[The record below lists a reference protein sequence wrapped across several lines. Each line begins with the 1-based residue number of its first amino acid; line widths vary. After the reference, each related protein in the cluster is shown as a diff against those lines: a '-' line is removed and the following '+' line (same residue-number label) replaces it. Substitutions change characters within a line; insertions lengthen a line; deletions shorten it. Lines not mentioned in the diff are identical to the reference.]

1 MKKIFIKPLNR
12 LCDFDDKLLVIKFE
26 DPIIY
31 REFTFDIINNLNYSK
46 NNSIIDLEKYGN
58 VIYNP
63 YDLNL
68 TEKKLVNV
76 LYSILQNHIKDNEI
90 KIINEIEKNL
100 IELLNVLFQKVSVP
114 FEYNEGIDV
123 SKLFLSIG
131 VRYPIVSKASYFEN
145 LLLYIKIYVEVL
157 YIKCFITL
165 NLTNLLSSEEQ
176 NKLKLYLKELDIV
189 LIDCFVESKNNSN
202 LIIDSDWCSI

>member
-31 REFTFDIINNLNYSK
+31 REFTFDIINNLNYSE
-46 NNSIIDLEKYGN
+46 NNSIIDLEKYRN

-68 TEKKLVNV
+68 TEKKLVND
-76 LYSILQNHIKDNEI
+76 LYSILQNNIKDNEI

-123 SKLFLSIG
+123 SKIFLSIG

>member
-31 REFTFDIINNLNYSK
+31 REFTFDIINNLNYSE

-68 TEKKLVNV
+68 TEKKLVNA
-76 LYSILQNHIKDNEI
+76 LYSILQNNIKDNEI

-176 NKLKLYLKELDIV
+176 NKLKLYLKE
-189 LIDCFVESKNNSN
+189 SKFK
-202 LIIDSDWCSI
+202 IR

>member
-68 TEKKLVNV
+68 TEKKL
-76 LYSILQNHIKDNEI
+76 
-90 KIINEIEKNL
+90 

-157 YIKCFITL
+157 HIKCFITL

-189 LIDCFVESKNNSN
+189 LIDCFVESKNNN
-202 LIIDSDWCSI
+202 DLIIDSDWCSI

>member
-131 VRYPIVSKASYFEN
+131 VRYPILSKASYFEN

>member
-1 MKKIFIKPLNR
+1 M
-12 LCDFDDKLLVIKFE
+12 
-26 DPIIY
+26 
-31 REFTFDIINNLNYSK
+31 
-46 NNSIIDLEKYGN
+46 
-58 VIYNP
+58 
-63 YDLNL
+63 
-68 TEKKLVNV
+68 
-76 LYSILQNHIKDNEI
+76 
-90 KIINEIEKNL
+90 

>member
-31 REFTFDIINNLNYSK
+31 REFTFDIINNLNYSE
-46 NNSIIDLEKYGN
+46 NNSIIDLEKYEN

-68 TEKKLVNV
+68 TEKKLVNA
-76 LYSILQNHIKDNEI
+76 LYSILQNNIKNNEI

>member
-1 MKKIFIKPLNR
+1 MKLK
-12 LCDFDDKLLVIKFE
+12 
-26 DPIIY
+26 
-31 REFTFDIINNLNYSK
+31 
-46 NNSIIDLEKYGN
+46 
-58 VIYNP
+58 
-63 YDLNL
+63 
-68 TEKKLVNV
+68 
-76 LYSILQNHIKDNEI
+76 
-90 KIINEIEKNL
+90 KNL

-157 YIKCFITL
+157 HIKCFIAL

>member
-31 REFTFDIINNLNYSK
+31 REFTFDIINNLNYSE

-68 TEKKLVNV
+68 TEKKLVNA
-76 LYSILQNHIKDNEI
+76 LYSILQNNIKDNEI

-114 FEYNEGIDV
+114 FEYNESIDV

>member
-31 REFTFDIINNLNYSK
+31 REFTFDIINNLNYSE
-46 NNSIIDLEKYGN
+46 NNSIIDLEKYEN

-68 TEKKLVNV
+68 TEKKLVNA
-76 LYSILQNHIKDNEI
+76 LYSILQNNIKDNEI

>member
-31 REFTFDIINNLNYSK
+31 REFTFDIINNLNYSE

-68 TEKKLVNV
+68 TEKKLVNA
-76 LYSILQNHIKDNEI
+76 LYSILQNNIKDNEI
-90 KIINEIEKNL
+90 KIINEIEKKL

-157 YIKCFITL
+157 HIKCFITL

>member
-1 MKKIFIKPLNR
+1 M
-12 LCDFDDKLLVIKFE
+12 VIKFE

-31 REFTFDIINNLNYSK
+31 REFTFDIINNLNYSE
-46 NNSIIDLEKYGN
+46 NNSIIDLEKYEN

-68 TEKKLVNV
+68 TEKKLVNA
-76 LYSILQNHIKDNEI
+76 LYSILQNNIKDNEI

>member
-68 TEKKLVNV
+68 TEKKLVNA
-76 LYSILQNHIKDNEI
+76 LYSILQNNIKDNEI
-90 KIINEIEKNL
+90 KIINEIEK
-100 IELLNVLFQKVSVP
+100 I
-114 FEYNEGIDV
+114 
-123 SKLFLSIG
+123 
-131 VRYPIVSKASYFEN
+131 
-145 LLLYIKIYVEVL
+145 
-157 YIKCFITL
+157 
-165 NLTNLLSSEEQ
+165 
-176 NKLKLYLKELDIV
+176 
-189 LIDCFVESKNNSN
+189 
-202 LIIDSDWCSI
+202 

>member
-68 TEKKLVNV
+68 IEKKLVNA

-176 NKLKLYLKELDIV
+176 NKFKLYLKELDIV

-202 LIIDSDWCSI
+202 LIIDSD

>member
-31 REFTFDIINNLNYSK
+31 REFTFDIINNLNYSE

-68 TEKKLVNV
+68 TEKKLVNA
-76 LYSILQNHIKDNEI
+76 LYSILQNNIKDNEI

-157 YIKCFITL
+157 HIKCFITL

-189 LIDCFVESKNNSN
+189 LIDCFVESKNHND

>member
-31 REFTFDIINNLNYSK
+31 REFTFDIINNLNYSE

-68 TEKKLVNV
+68 TEKKLVNA
-76 LYSILQNHIKDNEI
+76 LYSILQNNIKDNEI

>member
-1 MKKIFIKPLNR
+1 MKKIIIKPLNR

-31 REFTFDIINNLNYSK
+31 REFTFDIINNLNYSE

-68 TEKKLVNV
+68 TEKKLVNA
-76 LYSILQNHIKDNEI
+76 LYSILQNNIKDNEI

-114 FEYNEGIDV
+114 FEYNEGVDV

-157 YIKCFITL
+157 HIKCFITL

-189 LIDCFVESKNNSN
+189 LIDCFVESKNNN
-202 LIIDSDWCSI
+202 DLIIDSDWCSI

>member
-31 REFTFDIINNLNYSK
+31 REFTFDIINNLNYSE

-68 TEKKLVNV
+68 TEKKLVNA
-76 LYSILQNHIKDNEI
+76 LYSILQNNIKDNEI
-90 KIINEIEKNL
+90 KIITEIEKKS

-114 FEYNEGIDV
+114 FEYNEGIDA

-131 VRYPIVSKASYFEN
+131 VLQIFYS
-145 LLLYIKIYVEVL
+145 
-157 YIKCFITL
+157 TG
-165 NLTNLLSSEEQ
+165 
-176 NKLKLYLKELDIV
+176 KEP
-189 LIDCFVESKNNSN
+189 S
-202 LIIDSDWCSI
+202 